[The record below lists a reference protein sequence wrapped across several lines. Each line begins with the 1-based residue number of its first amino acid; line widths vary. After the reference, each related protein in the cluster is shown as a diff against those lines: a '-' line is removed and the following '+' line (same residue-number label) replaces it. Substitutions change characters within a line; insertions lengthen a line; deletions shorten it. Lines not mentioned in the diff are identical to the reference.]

1 MPSKLTDSAAK
12 WLALCWN
19 ACRHPPPH
27 TPTHTSLVPLIFIS
41 AEWSA
46 SKAACFRWPRPSSL
60 GSGEVWILPAPSPV
74 PLTLPGN
81 CCKCGRLQPTHSW
94 DIHYFRNA
102 GGWLKDKD
110 KNLCSKCS
118 WFFFP
123 LQHLALSSFW
133 PPDRYDQHGS
143 ENLNCV
149 LKFKWACQR
158 VTGLSWG
165 STLPFKMPCGLRPLV
180 QTLWA

>member
-1 MPSKLTDSAAK
+1 M
-12 WLALCWN
+12 LAVT
-19 ACRHPPPH
+19 PPH
-27 TPTHTSLVPLIFIS
+27 THTHTSLVPLIFIS